1 MSAPLIIDI
10 DEFARGPGEVNG
22 CVKVSELGRLRDV
35 LADTRGELAYAMSG
49 RIDAD
54 GNPRLRLG
62 ISGTLELLC
71 QRCLRGFVR
80 SVDSSREL
88 RLVSSEALLREVWQE
103 AADVDDVLAM
113 ERMDV
118 LEWVE
123 DEIILG
129 LPMSPR
135 HEGGACPSAQTPVE
149 RNVAKSHPFA
159 ALAGLR
165 PPAQD
170 KQDSQGEL

>member
-1 MSAPLIIDI
+1 M
-10 DEFARGPGEVNG
+10 G
-22 CVKVSELGRLRDV
+22 GRV
-35 LADTRGELAYAMSG
+35 
-49 RIDAD
+49 DAD
-54 GNPRLRLG
+54 GNPRLRLR
-62 ISGTLELLC
+62 ISGTLTLLC

-103 AADVDDVLAM
+103 AADVDDALAM

-129 LPMSPR
+129 LPISPR
-135 HEGGACPSAQTPVE
+135 HEEDACPSAEISVK
-149 RNVAKSHPFA
+149 RNVAKTHPFA

-165 PPAQD
+165 PPAHD
-170 KQDSQGEL
+170 K